1 MSYDNGGEVNA
12 YLSTV
17 MGKGNFS
24 NVGDLTIGVQATA
37 ILRNTHKSLKERS
50 ELIDDPFL
58 FLLAVAA
65 AKT

>member
-1 MSYDNGGEVNA
+1 MGEADA
-12 YLSTV
+12 YLSMV
-17 MGKGNFS
+17 MGKGNFC

-50 ELIDDPFL
+50 ELINDPFL
-58 FLLAVAA
+58 LLPAVTA